1 MKCDRIQDFKVMLS
15 DVKIPLSL
23 EESQRYLEKV
33 EMHKLSKMGEGFCS
47 PLHILLLIHQEEMVC
62 RFNRKSYMYPW

>member
-23 EESQRYLEKV
+23 EESQTKI
-33 EMHKLSKMGEGFCS
+33 S
-47 PLHILLLIHQEEMVC
+47 
-62 RFNRKSYMYPW
+62 RKSGDAQTKQDG